1 MKKKATDAVQI
12 LHERFYKGKPARQA
26 SLDRERVN
34 AKIARDIYE
43 LRTKS
48 RLTQKQLAKIVR
60 TTPSVISRLESAD
73 YPGHSLNMLQRVAT
87 AFNQRVE
94 VKFIPVKVKPRS
106 TGPRASRESSDNGDS
121 KFPR

>member
-73 YPGHSLNMLQRVAT
+73 YSGHSLNMLQRVAT

-106 TGPRASRESSDNGDS
+106 TGATREQ
-121 KFPR
+121 RI

>member
-1 MKKKATDAVQI
+1 MKKKTTDAVQI
-12 LHERFYKGKPARQA
+12 LHDRFYKGNPKRQA

-48 RLTQKQLAKIVR
+48 KLTQKQLAKMVK

-73 YPGHSLNMLQRVAT
+73 YPGHSLNMLQRVA
-87 AFNQRVE
+87 AVFNQRVE
-94 VKFIPVKVKPRS
+94 VKFIRTK
-106 TGPRASRESSDNGDS
+106 GRARGVALAREHAV
-121 KFPR
+121 